1 MGRGLETKMAAAM
14 PVLTSSSTKATDCLL
29 TFGEIYRRDSRGC
42 KAYWTAKII
51 MKAQLRCV
59 KVELGLLS
67 KELYI
72 AAVPPAKEMGPT
84 VDVYA

>member
-1 MGRGLETKMAAAM
+1 MAAAM

-42 KAYWTAKII
+42 KAYWTAKTI
-51 MKAQLRCV
+51 MKTKLRFV

-67 KELYI
+67 RELYM

-84 VDVYA
+84 VRRKQSG